1 MQVTTQTLSCFLM
14 AFVFFTMAAYINRL
28 QDSTEN
34 RIEVFIAVLSY
45 TQQYT
50 FEPRNW
56 NVAMLYC
63 SYSSF
68 EFNPDKK
75 PLMTK
80 RCYDTNY

>member
-50 FEPRNW
+50 FEPRN
-56 NVAMLYC
+56 
-63 SYSSF
+63 
-68 EFNPDKK
+68 
-75 PLMTK
+75 
-80 RCYDTNY
+80 